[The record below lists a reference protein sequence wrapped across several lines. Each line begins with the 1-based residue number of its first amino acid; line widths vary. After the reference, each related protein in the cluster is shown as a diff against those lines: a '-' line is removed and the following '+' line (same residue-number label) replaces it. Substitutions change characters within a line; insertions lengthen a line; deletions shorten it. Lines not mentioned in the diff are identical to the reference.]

1 MPTIIIR
8 TQTELDA
15 LPSSLPEFTYIDIHS
30 GPDVEITVAKAY
42 GSAAVTA
49 YGSAAVTAYG
59 SATVT
64 AYDSA
69 TVTAYDSA
77 TVRAYGSA
85 TVTACGSATVTAY
98 DSGTTLTL
106 LGFAVGVLFAKA
118 RVAKRGKNAVVVRQA
133 PRPAKDLPEW
143 VEFNL
148 ATKQRGKLILFK
160 RVSKDFQ
167 TREGTDNETLWRPGS
182 VVEHPDWSP
191 KHQECGE
198 GKYHACASP
207 FFCDQ
212 YRSSVG
218 DRYVAIEVAAR
229 DTYVWPHAQHPH
241 KIAFR
246 KGRVLYECD
255 AMGKKLP

>member
-15 LPSSLPEFTYIDIHS
+15 LPSSLPEFTYIDIRS

-42 GSAAVTA
+42 
-49 YGSAAVTAYG
+49 
-59 SATVT
+59 
-64 AYDSA
+64 DSA
-69 TVTAYDSA
+69 TVTAY
-77 TVRAYGSA
+77 
-85 TVTACGSATVTAY
+85 GSATVTAY

-143 VEFNL
+143 IEFNL

-167 TREGTDNETLWRPGS
+167 TQEGTDNETLWRPGS

-255 AMGKKLP
+255 AEGKKLP